1 MITRRTV
8 EEKDVLALARAL
20 YKAWEKGKDTKVFLK
35 AFKPGDEIEQAK
47 KLLTDESVD
56 SFFVVAETYL
66 VGYRLVEYKYGEGRY
81 LEEYIVIKIHD
92 GPGRFADAVTF
103 LREEAVAW
111 ECKGILAAT
120 LLHSDNSRLVKAY
133 ERYGFKPQM
142 VELMLEL

>member
-1 MITRRTV
+1 MTTRRPV
-8 EEKDVLALARAL
+8 EPDDVLATARAL

-56 SFFVVAETYL
+56 GFFVVAETYL
-66 VGYRLVEYKYGEGRY
+66 VGYRLVNYKYGEGTY
-81 LEEYIVIKIHD
+81 LEEYIVLKIHD
-92 GPGRFADAVTF
+92 GPGKFSDVIAF
-103 LREEAVAW
+103 LRQEAVAW

-120 LLHSDNSRLVKAY
+120 LLHFNNDKLVKAY

-142 VELMLEL
+142 VELMLEI